1 MVDTYIENTIL
12 IFMAFV
18 LILLVIYGFY
28 LNVIRPFTEVREY
41 IKMEMQRSDGKE
53 YFYWKKELKKLYM
66 HYIPFIGLFIK

>member
-18 LILLVIYGFY
+18 LILLVIFGFY